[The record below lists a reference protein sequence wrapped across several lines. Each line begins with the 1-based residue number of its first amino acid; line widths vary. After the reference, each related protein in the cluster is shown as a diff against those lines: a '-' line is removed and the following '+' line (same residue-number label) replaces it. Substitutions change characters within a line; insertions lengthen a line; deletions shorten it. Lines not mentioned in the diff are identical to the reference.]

1 VAFAPAG
8 PILASAFRPFRLKD
22 PSTSVN
28 KPLPKHNP
36 PPPETSP
43 AADRKADRRGYLFGL
58 LMAVGSAFGFAA
70 ARAGI
75 LGGLSPAELVL
86 MRFGVAGLI
95 LLPFLI
101 RWGLPTLAGIGW
113 RRGLILALFAG
124 PLFAI
129 LQMGGYAFAPLAHGA
144 VIAPATV
151 TILSTIA
158 AGLFLGERLGPAHI
172 AGAVLVVGGVLL
184 VSWDG
189 LATSAAGGQSWIGDL
204 MFFASSVLWVGFTIC
219 LRHWRLDAL
228 RATAVVSVLS
238 LAVTVPGYLI
248 LMGGERLMSL
258 SFMALAAQGVMQGA
272 LMGVLTLLAYGR
284 TVALLGV
291 SRAVLFPAT
300 VPAFSIL
307 VGIPVVGEVPNA
319 TQIAGL
325 VLVTAGLL
333 TAIGFFNWLRR
344 R

>member
-1 VAFAPAG
+1 MNNPLAKPAPVEPG
-8 PILASAFRPFRLKD
+8 NASPVPPRP
-22 PSTSVN
+22 
-28 KPLPKHNP
+28 
-36 PPPETSP
+36 
-43 AADRKADRRGYLFGL
+43 DRRGYLFGL
-58 LMAVGSAFGFAA
+58 TMAAGSAFGFAA

-75 LGGLSPAELVL
+75 LGGLSPNELVL
-86 MRFGVAGLI
+86 MRFGVAGLL
-95 LLPFLI
+95 LLPLLI
-101 RWGLPTLAGIGW
+101 RWGLLDLAGIGW

-124 PLFAI
+124 PAFSI

-158 AGLFLGERLGPAHI
+158 AGLFLGERLGPAHLV
-172 AGAVLVVGGVLL
+172 GAALVVAGVLL

-189 LATSAAGGQSWIGDL
+189 LANSAAGGQSWIGDV
-204 MFFASSVLWVGFTIC
+204 MFFLSSVLWVGFTIC

-238 LAVTVPGYLI
+238 MLLTIPGYLA
-248 LMGGERLMSL
+248 LVGFDRLASL
-258 SFMALAAQGVMQGA
+258 SITALAVQGVMQGA
-272 LMGVLTLLAYGR
+272 LMGVFTLLAYGR
-284 TVALLGV
+284 AVALLGV

-307 VGIPVVGEVPNA
+307 VGIPVVGEIPNP

-325 VLVTAGLL
+325 SLVTLGLL
-333 TAIGFFNWLRR
+333 VAIGFLNWLTGRGGKR
-344 R
+344 S

>member
-1 VAFAPAG
+1 MNKEPLEAVPVEPG
-8 PILASAFRPFRLKD
+8 RASPVLPRP
-22 PSTSVN
+22 
-28 KPLPKHNP
+28 
-36 PPPETSP
+36 
-43 AADRKADRRGYLFGL
+43 DRRGYLFGL
-58 LMAVGSAFGFAA
+58 TLAVGSAFGFAA

-75 LGGLSPAELVL
+75 LGGLSPNELVL
-86 MRFGVAGLI
+86 MRFGVAGLL

-101 RWGLPTLAGIGW
+101 RWGLLDLAGIGW

-124 PLFAI
+124 PAFSL

-158 AGLFLGERLGPAHI
+158 AGLLLGERLGPAHLV
-172 AGAVLVVGGVLL
+172 GAALVVAGVLL

-204 MFFASSVLWVGFTIC
+204 MFFLSSVLWVGFTIC

-238 LAVTVPGYLI
+238 MLITIPGYLA
-248 LMGGERLMSL
+248 LVGFDRLASL
-258 SFMALAAQGVMQGA
+258 SVAALAVQGVMQGA
-272 LMGVLTLLAYGR
+272 LMGVVTLLAYGR
-284 TVALLGV
+284 AVALLGV

-300 VPAFSIL
+300 VPAFSVL
-307 VGIPVVGEVPNA
+307 VGIPVVGEIPNL

-325 VLVTAGLL
+325 SLVTIGLL
-333 TAIGFFNWLRR
+333 VAIGFVNWLRGQGGKR
-344 R
+344 A

>member
-1 VAFAPAG
+1 MNKQPLEPVPLAPG
-8 PILASAFRPFRLKD
+8 SATPMPPRP
-22 PSTSVN
+22 
-28 KPLPKHNP
+28 
-36 PPPETSP
+36 
-43 AADRKADRRGYLFGL
+43 DRRGYLFGL
-58 LMAVGSAFGFAA
+58 TLAVGSAFGFAA

-75 LGGLSPAELVL
+75 LGGLSPNELVL
-86 MRFGVAGLI
+86 MRFGVAGLL

-101 RWGLPTLAGIGW
+101 RWGLLDLAGIGW

-124 PLFAI
+124 PVFSL

-158 AGLFLGERLGPAHI
+158 AGLFLGERLGPAHLV
-172 AGAVLVVGGVLL
+172 GAALVVAGVLL

-189 LATSAAGGQSWIGDL
+189 LANSAAGGQSWIGDL
-204 MFFASSVLWVGFTIC
+204 MFFLSSVLWVGFTIC

-238 LAVTVPGYLI
+238 MLVTIPGYLV
-248 LMGGERLMSL
+248 LVGFDRLASL
-258 SFMALAAQGVMQGA
+258 SVAALAVQGVMQGA
-272 LMGVLTLLAYGR
+272 LMGVVTLLAYGR
-284 TVALLGV
+284 AVALLGV

-300 VPAFSIL
+300 VPAFSVL
-307 VGIPVVGEVPNA
+307 VGIPVVGEIPNM

-325 VLVTAGLL
+325 SLVTIGLL
-333 TAIGFFNWLRR
+333 VAIGFVNWLRGQGGKR
-344 R
+344 A